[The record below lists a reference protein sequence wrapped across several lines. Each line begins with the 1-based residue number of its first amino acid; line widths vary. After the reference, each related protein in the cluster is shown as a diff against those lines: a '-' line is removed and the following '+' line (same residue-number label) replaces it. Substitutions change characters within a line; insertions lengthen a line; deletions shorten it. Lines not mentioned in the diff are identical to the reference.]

1 MSDRLQEIR
10 DRLEQATQGEWRVCG
25 RDPGNPRIDA
35 HWDDGDYLMV
45 CEQAGRNAEFLAHA
59 PADIR
64 WLLERLSELETEC
77 VLRDPDLTR
86 QLNEARSVAT
96 RGLIRPVHVHVVER
110 TRPPTKL
117 HLTPDEWED
126 IANS

>member
-77 VLRDPDLTR
+77 VLRDHDLTR
-86 QLNEARSVAT
+86 QLKAIA
-96 RGLIRPVHVHVVER
+96 G
-110 TRPPTKL
+110 
-117 HLTPDEWED
+117 DECVCPHPQCGHEL
-126 IANS
+126 AQAALRR